1 MQVHVGESY
10 QKDINVICIRKDS
23 PRLHASSSPIPG
35 YEYGLLEN
43 VSVLIIYLCRKK
55 KTNSDDEKRNHRLLG
70 WVAQSSGKLTHKP

>member
-1 MQVHVGESY
+1 MGESY

-43 VSVLIIYLCRKK
+43 VSVFNYLFMSKK
-55 KTNSDDEKRNHRLLG
+55 KKQTQMTKKEIIDFWVGLLK
-70 WVAQSSGKLTHKP
+70 AQVS

>member
-1 MQVHVGESY
+1 MGESY

-43 VSVLIIYLCRKK
+43 VSVFNYLFMSKK
-55 KTNSDDEKRNHRLLG
+55 KTNSDDEKRNHRLLVR
-70 WVAQSSGKLTHKP
+70 VAQSSGKLTHKP